1 MRCPDALDS
10 DHHHATNFTV
20 TMHPLSPRQRKVY
33 DRLLEHHRRT
43 GGTPDLSEF
52 ARGLGVTYVT
62 LKQHLEALAH
72 KGYLSFEGRG
82 RGRSP
87 VLRLPAAATGVP
99 VLGAIPAGPL
109 AEAVADAEGYLPLPG
124 LGERWFALRV
134 HGDSMADLIQA
145 DDVVLFERGTPP
157 RDGLI
162 CAVRIAD
169 DDVTLKYL
177 DREGRDRFRL
187 RAHNRAFP
195 DRLVAARDLQ
205 VDGVYKG
212 LLRGDVLDVLLHE

>member
-1 MRCPDALDS
+1 
-10 DHHHATNFTV
+10 
-20 TMHPLSPRQRKVY
+20 MHPLSPRQRKVY

-72 KGYLSFEGRG
+72 KGYLTFEGRG

-87 VLRLPAAATGVP
+87 IVRLPAAATGVP
-99 VLGAIPAGPL
+99 LLGAIPAGPL

-134 HGDSMADLIQA
+134 RGDSMADLIQA
-145 DDVVLFERGTPP
+145 DDVVLFERGAPA
-157 RDGLI
+157 RDGLM
-162 CAVRIAD
+162 CAVRVED

-177 DREGRDRFRL
+177 DRDGPTATACAPTTPPTPTAGRGPRPAGR
-187 RAHNRAFP
+187 RRVP
-195 DRLVAARDLQ
+195 RPAARRRPRRPAARLAAAPRQ
-205 VDGVYKG
+205 PAAVGP
-212 LLRGDVLDVLLHE
+212 R

>member
-87 VLRLPAAATGVP
+87 VRRLPAAATGVP

-145 DDVVLFERGTPP
+145 DDVVLFERGAPP

-162 CAVRIAD
+162 CAVRSP
-169 DDVTLKYL
+169 TTTS
-177 DREGRDRFRL
+177 RSSTST
-187 RAHNRAFP
+187 
-195 DRLVAARDLQ
+195 ARDAIASAC
-205 VDGVYKG
+205 GPTTAPSPTASSRPATCRSTASTKG
-212 LLRGDVLDVLLHE
+212 LLRGDVLDVLLHD